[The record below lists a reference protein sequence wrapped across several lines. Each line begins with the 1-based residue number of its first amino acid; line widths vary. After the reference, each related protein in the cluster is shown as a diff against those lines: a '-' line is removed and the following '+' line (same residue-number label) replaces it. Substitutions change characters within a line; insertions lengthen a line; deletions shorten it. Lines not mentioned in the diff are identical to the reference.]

1 MDDKWF
7 EKCDYLLACLY
18 CVSHDMISSGAL
30 TLRALGGLG
39 ELLQLPAQ
47 QLGLVHAPPLSQTQ
61 RQVLPLQLLDA
72 SPVLLPL
79 LPRS

>member
-1 MDDKWF
+1 MADT
-7 EKCDYLLACLY
+7 
-18 CVSHDMISSGAL
+18 ISSGAL
-30 TLRALGGLG
+30 TLRALAGLG